1 RVPDLCLMLGDNAY
15 NSGTDTEYQTGYFSM
30 YDNIFRKMP
39 QWSTLGNHDANN
51 GTTNPSTNFPYFD
64 MFTFPTAGECG
75 GVASGTE
82 HYYSFDYGNIH
93 FICLDSQTTL
103 ASSSAS
109 APQTVWLKNDLAS
122 TTATWIVA
130 FFHHPIYSKGSHNSD
145 SEGQMVTMRQVYAPI
160 LEAGGCD
167 LIFVGHSHNYER
179 SYLMSGHYGTSGTIT
194 SSMRKQSGN
203 GSVTGFTTS
212 ASGVIRSAP
221 TFSAVS
227 TTAGTVIA
235 GDGPYTKPLTGPRDG
250 FGTVYNTAGMSG
262 LADAGSINHTAMYL
276 SYNLVG
282 TVNLDADGNT
292 LTCTFVQSGGA
303 TPDNFTIV
311 KQGYAD
317 SDGDGMS
324 DEWEMSNGLD
334 RYNPGDANQQ
344 PPGGGRTPM
353 ERFLLGLND
362 TDRTTYNWQNSPPDP
377 VTGAVTVSFP
387 TLRDRKYQVFWS
399 TDLIIWNPASAEI
412 LGDGTTRTWT
422 DDGAVTGDSPGNT
435 ADKKR
440 FYRVTLKPAQ

>member
-1 RVPDLCLMLGDNAY
+1 MWVRWD
-15 NSGTDTEYQTGYFSM
+15 
-30 YDNIFRKMP
+30 
-39 QWSTLGNHDANN
+39 
-51 GTTNPSTNFPYFD
+51 
-64 MFTFPTAGECG
+64 
-75 GVASGTE
+75 
-82 HYYSFDYGNIH
+82 
-93 FICLDSQTTL
+93 
-103 ASSSAS
+103 
-109 APQTVWLKNDLAS
+109 
-122 TTATWIVA
+122 
-130 FFHHPIYSKGSHNSD
+130 SKGSHNSD